1 MLIVGVEKDEPVPK
15 TGPPDEDAYQLN
27 VPVPEAER
35 FTEPEPHRFPSV
47 AKGAAGVVF
56 TVA

>member
-1 MLIVGVEKDEPVPK
+1 MLIVGVEKDEPVPN
-15 TGPPDEDAYQLN
+15 TEPPEEVAYQFK

-35 FTEPEPHRFPSV
+35 FTEPGPQRFPSV
-47 AKGAAGVVF
+47 AKGAAGALV